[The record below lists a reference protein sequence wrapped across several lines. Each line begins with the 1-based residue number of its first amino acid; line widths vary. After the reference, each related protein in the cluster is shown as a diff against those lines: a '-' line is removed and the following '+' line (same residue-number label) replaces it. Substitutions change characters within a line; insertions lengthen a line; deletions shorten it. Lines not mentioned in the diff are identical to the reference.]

1 MIKKE
6 RQISGI
12 RKVGVIIGYM
22 GTGYD
27 LAVMRGILRFSQFQG
42 TWEFH
47 THPDGLPFLD
57 KKSIATFN
65 ADGIITAYGSSEI
78 LEKLKQLG
86 TPAVTISGNLNENP
100 IPSVTT
106 NSTIVGEIGA
116 KHLLDLPIS
125 NFAFISDRDA
135 AYSRERQAGFTDII
149 NSAGYKTR
157 CYTLTD
163 STPSEKVLAGLRKF
177 LISLP
182 KPAGIMTDH
191 DKTAVYIIASCR
203 MSGISVPADVAVIG
217 VNNNDIICDMSH
229 PSLTSIELDAHRIG
243 FEAARMLE
251 QLMSGENPDVTDLKI
266 PPVSVVERN
275 STNLLHPGDDAISIS
290 LRYIHTQAHRFLKVS
305 DVVRASCVSR
315 RTLEKKFRGNLGRTI
330 YDEIQNAHLKRARHL
345 LRNTDWSL
353 RRIARESGY
362 NETSR
367 FHESFKRVYGK
378 TPKTYRSN
386 AGGIPV

>member
-1 MIKKE
+1 
-6 RQISGI
+6 
-12 RKVGVIIGYM
+12 
-22 GTGYD
+22 
-27 LAVMRGILRFSQFQG
+27 
-42 TWEFH
+42 
-47 THPDGLPFLD
+47 
-57 KKSIATFN
+57 
-65 ADGIITAYGSSEI
+65 
-78 LEKLKQLG
+78 
-86 TPAVTISGNLNENP
+86 
-100 IPSVTT
+100 
-106 NSTIVGEIGA
+106 
-116 KHLLDLPIS
+116 
-125 NFAFISDRDA
+125 
-135 AYSRERQAGFTDII
+135 
-149 NSAGYKTR
+149 
-157 CYTLTD
+157 
-163 STPSEKVLAGLRKF
+163 
-177 LISLP
+177 
-182 KPAGIMTDH
+182 MTDH

-386 AGGIPV
+386 AGGSPV